1 MTPVIQA
8 VVEDNNV
15 CGEGPI
21 WDADGGRL
29 IWTDI
34 GSSQFFQL
42 DPARGQRTV
51 LGSGRRVAGIALH
64 TAGGLVLAGAAG
76 VHIWHEPN
84 DSKCVLVEH
93 AGESLFF
100 NDILAD
106 PEGRVYAGTLYWG
119 PKGMVKTGKL
129 YLLDL
134 DGSVQVVADGIEM
147 SNGLGLSPDN
157 RTLYYADTAVRRIYA
172 FDVDPATGALSNKR
186 TFVQVPGDE
195 GIPDGLTV
203 DADGF
208 IWSAQWFGARVVRY
222 DSEGKVERR
231 IKMPV
236 KQVSSV
242 AFGGPDLTD
251 LYVTTAAEYEP
262 SPLAPPGFDDKAP
275 MGGSLYRIRLDI
287 RGRAEYQARLTG

>member
-1 MTPVIQA
+1 M
-8 VVEDNNV
+8 
-15 CGEGPI
+15 
-21 WDADGGRL
+21 
-29 IWTDI
+29 
-34 GSSQFFQL
+34 
-42 DPARGQRTV
+42 
-51 LGSGRRVAGIALH
+51 
-64 TAGGLVLAGAAG
+64 LAE
-76 VHIWHEPN
+76 HE
-84 DSKCVLVEH
+84 
-93 AGESLFF
+93 GESLFF

-106 PEGRVYAGTLYWG
+106 PQGRVYAGTVYWG
-119 PKGMVKTGKL
+119 AQGMEKTGKL
-129 YLLDL
+129 YLIDL
-134 DGSVQVVADGIEM
+134 DGSAQVVTDGIEM

-172 FDVDPATGALSNKR
+172 FDVDPATGGLSNKR
-186 TFVQVPGDE
+186 VFVQVPGDE

-208 IWSAQWFGARVVRY
+208 VWNAQWFGAQVVRY

-251 LYVTTAAEYEP
+251 LYVTTAAEYAP

-275 MGGSLYRIRLDI
+275 MGGSLYRIPLDI
-287 RGRAEYQARLTG
+287 RGRLEYQARLTG